1 MIVVTGAEGFI
12 GSCLVERLNREGKEH
27 LLLVDD
33 FSPDVEGVVAIVGKK
48 VLVREGV
55 LADDAGDDD
64 GGDGDADVVVPHEL
78 G

>member
-1 MIVVTGAEGFI
+1 MAIVV
-12 GSCLVERLNREGKEH
+12 
-27 LLLVDD
+27 
-33 FSPDVEGVVAIVGKK
+33 KK

-64 GGDGDADVVVPHEL
+64 GGDGDADVVVPQEL

>member
-1 MIVVTGAEGFI
+1 M
-12 GSCLVERLNREGKEH
+12 
-27 LLLVDD
+27 
-33 FSPDVEGVVAIVGKK
+33 AIVGKK

>member
-1 MIVVTGAEGFI
+1 MAPSI
-12 GSCLVERLNREGKEH
+12 SCRDLWQRWKIYQGKLEPRRGI
-27 LLLVDD
+27 DD

-64 GGDGDADVVVPHEL
+64 GGDGDADVVVPQEL